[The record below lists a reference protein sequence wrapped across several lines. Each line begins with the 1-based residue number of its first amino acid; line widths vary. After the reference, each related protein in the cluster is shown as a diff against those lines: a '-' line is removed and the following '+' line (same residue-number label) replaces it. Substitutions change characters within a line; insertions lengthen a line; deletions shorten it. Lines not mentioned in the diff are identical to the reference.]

1 MFCVISSIV
10 IIIFELICCQIFFE
24 SFCGRPTEQD
34 KWQKILLMILL
45 GGCDTICVFIL
56 SHKFII
62 KQIVVIF
69 LFAIIMH
76 LYFHTSMRK
85 TIALSA
91 LFQGLLLLTDY
102 IAYTINN
109 TILLNE
115 KGNESILGESLII
128 VFGKIILFLCVLLI
142 RKQFGKKLID
152 VLGDAEWIR
161 LLFFPVFTVI
171 IIAAIIMTFPYIK
184 DPKQANVLYIIAV
197 GMVVMNAVVY
207 YLINDIV
214 EREAKLHEKELFEL
228 QVKNQMEVYH
238 SISKNLEAQKCKSH
252 EFKNQILCIEA
263 LLKSQKYDEA
273 CKYVNEIS
281 KSIVK
286 EHNVIDT
293 NHTVINSILNI
304 KYEEAIN
311 KKIVFVFKINDLSGI
326 KIKEEDIVV
335 LLANLL
341 NNAIEACEK
350 CEEKRVVKL
359 KFMIEDGDVILSVK
373 NTYKQP
379 LIYEN
384 NELKT
389 SKADMPEEHGIGIKN
404 IIRIIEK
411 YHGSYVIQNDGEEF
425 YFSILFT

>member
-1 MFCVISSIV
+1 
-10 IIIFELICCQIFFE
+10 
-24 SFCGRPTEQD
+24 
-34 KWQKILLMILL
+34 
-45 GGCDTICVFIL
+45 
-56 SHKFII
+56 
-62 KQIVVIF
+62 
-69 LFAIIMH
+69 
-76 LYFHTSMRK
+76 
-85 TIALSA
+85 
-91 LFQGLLLLTDY
+91 
-102 IAYTINN
+102 
-109 TILLNE
+109 
-115 KGNESILGESLII
+115 
-128 VFGKIILFLCVLLI
+128 
-142 RKQFGKKLID
+142 
-152 VLGDAEWIR
+152 
-161 LLFFPVFTVI
+161 
-171 IIAAIIMTFPYIK
+171 
-184 DPKQANVLYIIAV
+184 
-197 GMVVMNAVVY
+197 MVVMNAVVY

>member
-85 TIALSA
+85 TIVLSA

-161 LLFFPVFTVI
+161 FLFFPVFTVI

>member
-1 MFCVISSIV
+1 
-10 IIIFELICCQIFFE
+10 
-24 SFCGRPTEQD
+24 
-34 KWQKILLMILL
+34 
-45 GGCDTICVFIL
+45 
-56 SHKFII
+56 
-62 KQIVVIF
+62 
-69 LFAIIMH
+69 
-76 LYFHTSMRK
+76 MRK

-161 LLFFPVFTVI
+161 FLFFPVFTVI